1 MPLTTSFTMIFKYL
15 RSAILAG
22 FGAGIIA
29 ALLHLTFVQPLLLEA
44 ELYESGAIIHGQGT
58 EIQNQQVAS
67 SHDHDHDH
75 SSNLIRNGLTAL
87 FLCLI
92 YVGYALLLSACLGV
106 SELLNRPVS
115 KKSGIIWGIC
125 GFAALQLFPAFGLP
139 PELPGSSAPG
149 LEIRQLW
156 WALTAF
162 ATALGCAALFW
173 NNSILI
179 KIVGLAIILLPH
191 LIGAPTV
198 SEFKGVVPPELS
210 AHFASRSLVTGLIV
224 WSFLGVFLTH
234 FWLKKWERE

>member
-1 MPLTTSFTMIFKYL
+1 MIFKYF

-29 ALLHLTFVQPLLLEA
+29 SMLHLAFVQPLLLEA
-44 ELYESGAIIHGQGT
+44 ELYESGTLMHGQQT
-58 EIQNQQVAS
+58 DLQSNEVAS
-67 SHDHDHDH
+67 NDDHDHDHDH
-75 SSNLIRNGLTAL
+75 PSNLTRNGLTGL

-92 YVGYALLLSACLGV
+92 YVGYALLLSACFGI
-106 SELLNRPVS
+106 SELLSRPVS
-115 KKSGIIWGIC
+115 KHSGIIWGIC

-156 WALTAF
+156 WVLTAF
-162 ATALGCAALFW
+162 ATAIGCAALFW
-173 NNSILI
+173 NNSLFI
-179 KIVGLAIILLPH
+179 KGVGLAIILLPH

-210 AHFASRSLVTGLIV
+210 AHFASRTLVSGLIV